1 MHIKKNDNIIV
12 LTGKDKGKS
21 GTVIKSMPSINKV
34 IVSGINI
41 AKRHTKARRGGE
53 KGQIVEKPM
62 PIHVSN
68 IRLADKA
75 KTKRVSAKK

>member
-1 MHIKKNDNIIV
+1 MHIIKDDKVVV

-21 GTVIKSMPSINKV
+21 GTVTKSFPKENKV

-41 AKRHTKARRGGE
+41 LKTHQKPRKSGE
-53 KGQIVEKPM
+53 KGQIVDKTM

-68 IRLADKA
+68 LRKS
-75 KTKRVSAKK
+75 K